1 MSHKPSEPASRP
13 TPPQDRYLPGD
24 PIPVPDA
31 SEANT
36 ESTWALFSDAPRPAE
51 PDFLDTVPSSL
62 LEEEHL
68 ASPPKKSE

>member
-13 TPPQDRYLPGD
+13 IPQQDHYLPGD

-36 ESTWALFSDAPRPAE
+36 ESTWAHFSDLPRPAE

-62 LEEEHL
+62 LEDEHL
-68 ASPPKKSE
+68 ASAPRKAE